1 MMVAR
6 RGRRQPQPVV
16 AVFRGAV
23 LLALAAGLA
32 GCGASPGG
40 ATPDPVT
47 FNRQIARLFQAQCQ
61 ECHRPGSVAPFS
73 LTTYREAYRW
83 RHQILDAVRTRKMP
97 PWKPVAGHGEFKNAR
112 RLADSEIALIAR
124 WVKAGAPEGDA
135 RELPTPREFHT
146 RWRLGEPDLVLT
158 PESSFAIPARQGDL
172 YRCFVLPDTVREH
185 RWVSATEVVP
195 GNQKVVH
202 HLVTFLDTTGLSAG
216 LDLAEPGAGYTC
228 FGGPR
233 FESRGS
239 LGSWAVGAG
248 PLVMPPGV
256 GMELPAGARVVMLI
270 HYHNHGAAPA
280 TDRTA
285 IGIHFAKGP
294 IDKRVKD
301 FSVHALNF
309 AIPAGARRHE
319 VKASDAVPAG
329 SEWHAIAVVP
339 HMHLLGREI
348 RVTATYPDGT
358 VRPLVYVADWDFN
371 WQDFYH
377 YAAPVPLP
385 GGTRIDLSC
394 IFDNSARNRRNPH
407 SPPREVLPG
416 ERTTD
421 EMCVVY
427 FQITDDADLVD
438 KGTPSPLPARLRAD
452 TASPPR

>member
-1 MMVAR
+1 MAPSDPR
-6 RGRRQPQPVV
+6 RGPHPDD
-16 AVFRGAV
+16 A
-23 LLALAAGLA
+23 AAGSR
-32 GCGASPGG
+32 SP
-40 ATPDPVT
+40 
-47 FNRQIARLFQAQCQ
+47 
-61 ECHRPGSVAPFS
+61 
-73 LTTYREAYRW
+73 
-83 RHQILDAVRTRKMP
+83 
-97 PWKPVAGHGEFKNAR
+97 GHGEFKNAR

-135 RELPTPREFHT
+135 RELPPPVEFHS

-158 PESSFAIPARQGDL
+158 PEAAFSIPARQGDL
-172 YRCFVLPDTVREH
+172 YRCFVLPDTVGAH
-185 RWVSATEVVP
+185 RWVSATEVRP
-195 GNQKVVH
+195 GNPKVVH
-202 HLVTFLDTTGLSAG
+202 HLVTFLDTTGVSAG

-239 LGSWAVGAG
+239 LGSWAVGAS
-248 PLVMPPGV
+248 PLVLPPGV
-256 GMELPAGARVVMLI
+256 GMELPAGARVVMLV
-270 HYHNHGAAPA
+270 HYHNHGATPA

-285 IGIHFAKGP
+285 IGIHFARSP
-294 IDKRVKD
+294 IGKRVKD

-309 AIPAGARRHE
+309 VIPAGARRHE
-319 VKASDAVPAG
+319 VRASDAVPAG
-329 SEWHAIAVVP
+329 SQWHAIAVVP

-371 WQDFYH
+371 WQDFYY

-394 IFDNSARNRRNPH
+394 IFDNSARNPRNPH
-407 SPPREVLPG
+407 APPREVWPG

-427 FQITDDADLVD
+427 FQVTDDADLVD
-438 KGTPSPLPARLRAD
+438 KGTPPPRPRACARAPGARRARVRVWDRAVSPSPYKRRGRGEARLRMSVSVDPGRAPQPRPLPSGERD
-452 TASPPR
+452 SLRNFRRGSGSAHGTAAPRPHS